1 MCIVGEFMNKENC
14 KIIKEMYNDLKKE
27 YADQSALLDNKRSR
41 ILEIDSYVENIL
53 NKEQNDLKVF
63 LPRKV
68 EDVYHDVLK
77 LNHDEKEKLIFECDE
92 IEKLLNKEKSRLEN
106 LEQVISDDSFKLH
119 VKQLSVL
126 EIQEKERQ
134 RIARDL
140 HDSSLQNL
148 THLVHKIEL
157 SSLYIDQDPIKAK
170 LELATVEKNLR
181 KVIED
186 IRNSIFDLRPMSFDD
201 LGIKETIE
209 KMLLMINQDQKF
221 KMETDIEDIRPNISD
236 SKRMIILLSIYR
248 IIQECVQ
255 NSIKHSEG
263 NRIKVCLKDKKDSY
277 EIIIQDNGIGF
288 DMNEAVKKDNH
299 FGLSVIKERVLL
311 LNGQIEMNTRNG
323 TFIKIDI
330 PQVMED

>member
-1 MCIVGEFMNKENC
+1 MNKENC
-14 KIIKEMYNDLKKE
+14 KIIKEMYDDLKKE
-27 YADQSALLDNKRSR
+27 YAEQSALLDNKRSR
-41 ILEIDSYVENIL
+41 ILEIDSYVESIL
-53 NKEQNDLKVF
+53 NKEQNDLQVF

-77 LNHDEKEKLIFECDE
+77 QNHDEKEKLIFECDE
-92 IEKLLNKEKSRLEN
+92 IEKLLHKEKSRLEN

-221 KMETDIEDIRPNISD
+221 QIETDIEDIRPNISD

-277 EIIIQDNGIGF
+277 EINIHDNGIGF

-311 LNGQIEMNTRNG
+311 LNGQIEMNTQNG

>member
-41 ILEIDSYVENIL
+41 ILEIDSYVESIL
-53 NKEQNDLKVF
+53 NKEQNDLQVF

-77 LNHDEKEKLIFECDE
+77 QNHDEKEKLIFECDE
-92 IEKLLNKEKSRLEN
+92 IEKLLHKEKSRLEN

>member
-1 MCIVGEFMNKENC
+1 MNKENC
-14 KIIKEMYNDLKKE
+14 KIIKEMYDDLKKE
-27 YADQSALLDNKRSR
+27 YAEQSALLDNKRSR
-41 ILEIDSYVENIL
+41 ILEIDSYVESIL
-53 NKEQNDLKVF
+53 NKEQNDLQVF

-68 EDVYHDVLK
+68 EDVYHNVLK
-77 LNHDEKEKLIFECDE
+77 QNHDEKEKLIFECDE
-92 IEKLLNKEKSRLEN
+92 IEKLLHKEKSRLEN

-209 KMLLMINQDQKF
+209 KMLLMINQDKKF
-221 KMETDIEDIRPNISD
+221 QIETDIEDIRPNISD
-236 SKRMIILLSIYR
+236 SKRIIILLSIYR

-255 NSIKHSEG
+255 NSIKHS
-263 NRIKVCLKDKKDSY
+263 K
-277 EIIIQDNGIGF
+277 
-288 DMNEAVKKDNH
+288 
-299 FGLSVIKERVLL
+299 
-311 LNGQIEMNTRNG
+311 
-323 TFIKIDI
+323 
-330 PQVMED
+330 